1 MIALLAVLEFFCGSL
16 MFSFWLGFAAKKD
29 IRAEGDGNPGAFNLW
44 HAAGFRLGML
54 GVLLDFSKGYLPL
67 VFLVRSGAVAGMAL
81 VPVAFAPILGHAFS
95 PFVKFRGGKS
105 IAVTFGVW
113 SAVSN
118 FEVSFAFAVIL
129 AVLAAAT
136 KILGRGKPT
145 SSETDGFMAVF
156 GMLILG
162 AYLYVREFPAPF
174 LFLWLLNLTL
184 FGYVN
189 RLKLYKVLKVVSGK
203 IAEKIG

>member
-1 MIALLAVLEFFCGSL
+1 MIALLTALEFFCGSL
-16 MFSFWLGFAAKKD
+16 MFSFWLGLAAKKD
-29 IRAEGDGNPGAFNLW
+29 IRVEGDGNPGAFNLW

-54 GVLLDFSKGYLPL
+54 GILLDFLKGYLPL
-67 VFLVRSGAVAGMAL
+67 VFLVRSGAVTGMAL

-113 SAVSN
+113 SAVSS

-129 AVLAAAT
+129 AVLAAAS
-136 KILGRGKPT
+136 KVVGRGKPT
-145 SSETDGFMAVF
+145 STDTDGFMAVF

-162 AYLYVREFPAPF
+162 AYLYVRAYPVPF
-174 LFLWLLNLTL
+174 LFLWLLNLVL

-189 RLKLYKVLKVVSGK
+189 RVKLNRVLKTVSGK